1 MLTQVLGSEPDPDIP
16 LQDALSQLSLILN
29 DASVRQG
36 DGKPN
41 VGLLE
46 GLQGLPRFKMAAM
59 SFSGKERQLLKQQWA
74 DRRADCDEDTLSNLS
89 RLQALYGL

>member
-1 MLTQVLGSEPDPDIP
+1 MLTQLLGSDPDPDIS
-16 LQDALSQLSLILN
+16 LQDGLSLPSFILN
-29 DASVRQG
+29 DASVWQG

-74 DRRADCDEDTLSNLS
+74 DKRANCDADTLSNLS